1 MGNLLFSP
9 SGRINPSEFMRGAT
23 ILIVIGFIL
32 GILPMISFTIGSA
45 LSLLGLITIWCW
57 IVLFVKRYHD
67 GGKSG
72 WMSIIPI
79 IAFIILSLIIGQL
92 VTSMFAGDLNAQ
104 MKAATEAAAESGDIG
119 SIFAVTSEFAGSIAK
134 KTALPSAIAS
144 AVASYLIAFVINN
157 MIKRDDHENQFGPA
171 S

>member
-23 ILIVIGFIL
+23 ILIIIGFIL
-32 GILPMISFTIGSA
+32 GILPMISFTLGSA
-45 LSLLGLITIWCW
+45 LGLLGIVTIWCW

-79 IAFIILSLIIGQL
+79 IVFVILSVIISQL

-104 MKAATEAAAESGDIG
+104 MKEAAEAAAESGDIG
-119 SIFAVTSEFAGSIAK
+119 SILSVSTEFAGSIAK

-144 AVASYLIAFVINN
+144 AVASYLIAFVFNN
-157 MIKRDDHENQFGPA
+157 MIKRDDHDNQFGPA

>member
-23 ILIVIGFIL
+23 ILIAIGFVL
-32 GILPMISFTIGSA
+32 AILPMISFTIGSA
-45 LSLLGLITIWCW
+45 LSLLSIITIWCW
-57 IVLFVKRYHD
+57 IVLFIKRYHD

-72 WMSIIPI
+72 WMCLIPI
-79 IAFIILSLIIGQL
+79 IAFIILSIIISQV

-104 MKAATEAAAESGDIG
+104 MQEASAAAAESGDLSAIL
-119 SIFAVTSEFAGSIAK
+119 SISTEFGPSIAK
-134 KTALPSAIAS
+134 KIALPSAIAS
-144 AVASYLIAFVINN
+144 AVVSYLVAFVINN
-157 MIKRDDHENQFGPA
+157 MIKRDDHENQYGPA